1 MQDYSTKPAARPF
14 KWVGTR
20 PVRPDGV
27 PKVTGRALYGSD
39 LTMPGM
45 LVGRILRSPHA
56 HARIRSIDTSKAA
69 ALPGVKAVVTSAD
82 FPEQKFEY
90 FGPERVQQN
99 YWHMTRNITARE
111 KVLYEGH
118 AVAAVAAASKAIADQ
133 ALALIEVDYHV
144 LPHVIDVDE
153 AMKPDAP
160 LLFDDL
166 ITRGVE
172 PPPKP
177 SNISKRVEYK
187 LGDLVAGFAAADE
200 IVEMSFKTA
209 PVHQAYIE
217 PQGCVARCDA
227 DGQAE
232 LWSSSQGHF
241 VVRAYTAQLT
251 GMKQGDLRVY
261 PAEIGGAFGGKT
273 VIYVE
278 PVAVMLSRK
287 SGHPVKIVMS
297 REDVFRATG
306 PTSGASMTVKIG
318 VKRDGTIVAADGL
331 FKLQAGG
338 FPGSPFISTCMCAFA
353 PYDIPNVRATGYDVV
368 CNRPKVAA
376 YRAPGS
382 PLGNFA
388 VESVLDVLAQK
399 IGMDPLELRLKNVA
413 RKGTQMLSGAKL
425 GHDGFAETI
434 EAALHHPG
442 YRAPLGKNQG
452 RGVACG
458 YWFNGGGESSATM
471 HVNEDGTV
479 VVATG
484 SPDIGGSRA
493 SMAIM
498 AAETLGIDYDRVRPI
513 VADTASVGYA
523 HLTAGSRVT
532 FATGMVVVDTTKKII
547 QELCARAARMW
558 GVEPEGVVWE
568 DGCAKPASSNVGD
581 FKPLSLREIAAKRAQ
596 TGGPI
601 VAAAAVNPTVA
612 APGFAT
618 QFCDIEVDPET
629 GKVTVLRFVAA
640 QDVGCAIH
648 PSYVEGQIQG
658 GVTQGIGWALNEEYV
673 YDSRGHME
681 NPGFLDYRIPVAS
694 DLPMIE
700 PVMVEVAN
708 PNHPYGAKGAKST
721 SARRWRPSPTRSSA
735 PSAPGSP
742 NCQCRHP
749 KCAPRSTRA
758 GNSRACV
765 PKAAHKGKLS
775 RSREGRAVHWSCSW
789 DANSWHSGAARR
801 TAHAS
806 ISLESNLGNI

>member
-1 MQDYSTKPAARPF
+1 MSDTISRDNVKPF

-27 PKVTGRALYGSD
+27 PKVTGLAQYGAD
-39 LTMPGM
+39 LAMPDM

-90 FGPERVQQN
+90 VGPERVAQN
-99 YWHMTRNITARE
+99 FWHMTRNIMARE

-118 AVAAVAAASKAIADQ
+118 AVAAVAAASKAIADE
-133 ALALIEVDYHV
+133 ALSLITVDYEV
-144 LPHVIDVDE
+144 LPHVIDVDD

-160 LLFDDL
+160 LLFPDM
-166 ITRGVE
+166 ITRGIE
-172 PPPKP
+172 PPPAP
-177 SNISKRVEYK
+177 SNIAKRNVFK
-187 LGDLVAGFAAADE
+187 LGDVEAGFAAADE

-217 PQGCVARCDA
+217 PQGCVARFDA
-227 DGQAE
+227 DGQSE

-241 VVRAYTAQLT
+241 VVRAYTAQLL
-251 GMKQGDLRVY
+251 GMKVGDLRVY

-273 VIYVE
+273 VIYIE
-278 PVAVMLSRK
+278 PVAVVLARK

-306 PTSGASMTVKIG
+306 PTSGSSMTVKIG
-318 VKRDGTIVAADGL
+318 VKRDGTIVAADGV
-331 FKLQAGG
+331 FKLQAGA
-338 FPGSPFISTCMCAFA
+338 FPGSPMMGTCMCAFA
-353 PYDIPNVRATGYDVV
+353 PYEIANARAVGYDVV

-382 PLGNFA
+382 PIGAFA

-399 IGMDPLELRLKNVA
+399 IGMDPLKLRLKNA
-413 RKGTQMLSGAKL
+413 AKAGTQMLSGAKL
-425 GHDGFAETI
+425 AHNGYAETI
-434 EAALHHPG
+434 EALLNHPA
-442 YRAPLGKNQG
+442 YKAPLGKNQG
-452 RGVACG
+452 RGVASG
-458 YWFNGGGESSATM
+458 YWFNGGGESSATV

-498 AAETLGIDYDRVRPI
+498 AAETLGVDYDQVRPI
-513 VADTASVGYA
+513 VADTASVGYT
-523 HLTAGSRVT
+523 HLTGGSRVT
-532 FATGMVVVDTTKKII
+532 FATGIAVVEATKIVI
-547 QELCARAARMW
+547 QDMCKRAAKTW
-558 GVEPEGVVWE
+558 GVDPEAVVWE
-568 DGCAKPASSNVGD
+568 NGHAKPASSNVGD
-581 FKPLSLREIAAKRAQ
+581 FKPMSIKEIAGKRAQ

-601 VAAAAVNPTVA
+601 VAAAGVNPAAV
-612 APGFAT
+612 APGYAT

-640 QDVGCAIH
+640 QDVGRAIH

-658 GVTQGIGWALNEEYV
+658 GVTQGIGWALNEEYI

-700 PVMVEVAN
+700 TVLVEVPN
-708 PNHPYGAKGAKST
+708 PGHPYGAKGVAEVNIC
-721 SARRWRPSPTRSSA
+721 PPM
-735 PSAPGSP
+735 
-742 NCQCRHP
+742 
-749 KCAPRSTRA
+749 
-758 GNSRACV
+758 
-765 PKAAHKGKLS
+765 AAIANAI
-775 RSREGRAVHWSCSW
+775 ERAVGRRLTELPMSPPKVLAAI
-789 DANSWHSGAARR
+789 DAHNQA
-801 TAHAS
+801 
-806 ISLESNLGNI
+806 

>member
-1 MQDYSTKPAARPF
+1 VSNTVARDTTKSF

-27 PKVTGRALYGSD
+27 PKVTGLAQYGAD
-39 LTMPGM
+39 LAMPGM

-56 HARIRSIDTSKAA
+56 HARIRSVDTSKAA

-90 FGPERVQQN
+90 VGPERVAQN
-99 YWHMTRNITARE
+99 FWHMTRNIMARE

-118 AVAAVAAASKAIADQ
+118 PVAAVAAASKAIADE
-133 ALALIEVDYHV
+133 ALSLIAVDYEL
-144 LPHVIDVDE
+144 LPHVIDVDD

-160 LLFDDL
+160 LLFPDL

-172 PPPKP
+172 PAPKP
-177 SNISKRVEYK
+177 SNISKRVEFK
-187 LGDLVAGFAAADE
+187 IGDLVAGFAAADE

-217 PQGCVARCDA
+217 PQACVARMDS
-227 DGQAE
+227 DGQGE

-241 VVRAYTAQLT
+241 VVRAYTAQLL
-251 GMKQGDLRVY
+251 GIKLGDLRVY

-278 PVAVMLSRK
+278 PVAVMLAQK
-287 SGHPVKIVMS
+287 SGHPVKITMS

-306 PTSGASMTVKIG
+306 PTSGSSMTVKIG
-318 VKRDGTIVAADGL
+318 VKRDGTIVAADGV
-331 FKLQAGG
+331 FKLQAGA
-338 FPGSPFISTCMCAFA
+338 FPGSPMMNTCMCAFA
-353 PYDIPNVRATGYDVV
+353 PYEIANARAVGYDVV

-382 PLGNFA
+382 PIGAFA
-388 VESVLDVLAQK
+388 VESTLDVLAQK
-399 IGMDPLELRLKNVA
+399 IGMDPLKLRLKNA
-413 RKGTQMLSGAKL
+413 AKIGTQMLSGAKL
-425 GHDGFAETI
+425 AHNGYAETI
-434 EAALHHPG
+434 EALLKHPG
-442 YRAPLGKNQG
+442 YNAPLKKNQG
-452 RGVACG
+452 RGVASG

-498 AAETLGIDYDRVRPI
+498 AAETLGIDYDQVRPI

-523 HLTAGSRVT
+523 HLTGGSRVT
-532 FATGMVVVDTTKKII
+532 FATGMAVVDVTNKVIE
-547 QELCARAARMW
+547 ELCVRAAKMW
-558 GVEPEGVVWE
+558 KVDPEGVVWK
-568 DGCAKPASSNVGD
+568 DGYAKPASSNVGD
-581 FKPLSLREIAAKRAQ
+581 FKPLSIKEIAAKRAQ

-601 VAAAAVNPTVA
+601 VAAAAVNPSAV

-640 QDVGCAIH
+640 QDVGRAIH

-658 GVTQGIGWALNEEYV
+658 GITQGIGWALNEEYI

-700 PVMVEVAN
+700 PVLVEVPN
-708 PNHPYGAKGAKST
+708 PGHPYGAKGVAEVNIC
-721 SARRWRPSPTRSSA
+721 PPM
-735 PSAPGSP
+735 
-742 NCQCRHP
+742 
-749 KCAPRSTRA
+749 
-758 GNSRACV
+758 
-765 PKAAHKGKLS
+765 AAIS
-775 RSREGRAVHWSCSW
+775 NAIERAVGRRLTELPMSPPKVLAAI
-789 DANSWHSGAARR
+789 DAREQS
-801 TAHAS
+801 
-806 ISLESNLGNI
+806 